1 MHAYLVTGGSQDDRL
16 AYIRETLA
24 KATIAPIDQITIQ
37 DDEAT
42 IGIDAVRTLTKQLT
56 LSPIASRTRGVVIKN
71 SHSMSL
77 SAQNAFLKTLEEP
90 PGDALII
97 LETAQPDALLPTIL
111 SRCHS
116 IRVVGNGKSNQS
128 DEDTQLQCVKT
139 LKQLLSSSVGERLK
153 LIDTHIRTR
162 DEALAFVDLSISAIH
177 KELVDHETHT
187 DLRSNERTKL
197 LRALLVA
204 RTHILGN
211 ITPKL
216 TLDVAFLP
224 LSNSL
229 DNPTIIM

>member
-1 MHAYLVTGGSQDDRL
+1 MHAYLVTGGSQDDRRV
-16 AYIRETLA
+16 YIRETLA

-42 IGIDAVRTLTKQLT
+42 IGIDAVRTLTEQLSF
-56 LSPIASRTRGVVIKN
+56 SPIASRTRGVVIKN

-97 LETAQPDALLPTIL
+97 LETNQPDALLPTIL
-111 SRCHS
+111 SRCHI

-128 DEDTQLQCVKT
+128 DEDAQFQCVKT
-139 LKQLLSSSVGERLK
+139 LEQLLTSSVGERLK
-153 LIDTHIRTR
+153 LIDTHARTR
-162 DEALAFVDLSISAIH
+162 DDALAFVDLSIAALQ
-177 KELVDHETHT
+177 KELTGHYFHT
-187 DLRSNERTKL
+187 KLRSNEVTKL
-197 LRALLVA
+197 LRALLIA

-224 LSNSL
+224 LSNVL